1 MRMVNRA
8 PVNKHNTF
16 RMHCSK
22 HYSKYIFVQ
31 NLDEIDW
38 SDIFSCRKV
47 DIAWGKFKS
56 TLLSILDKVA
66 PYKEDRVKQST

>member
-1 MRMVNRA
+1 M
-8 PVNKHNTF
+8 
-16 RMHCSK
+16 
-22 HYSKYIFVQ
+22 FVQ

-38 SDIFSCRKV
+38 SDIFSCRNV

-66 PYKEDRVKQST
+66 PYKEDRVKQRT